1 MGAVTRSSRG
11 SKGEQAASFRVI
23 RGLPRSR
30 KICKKQLAPRQR
42 VPYLYVMKICFPIAI
57 ACMMLMV
64 APTSVKAQ
72 VVFGAYLHEIENDAA
87 SSEAEAWARE
97 AEGWA
102 ATVRANVA
110 RPETETGQHVED
122 NIADW
127 LKMISRTEDVIA
139 VQQERTLEHRDFS
152 DTSFS
157 RKRALELWENVSRAR
172 TNAAFAQQ
180 MALDAQAE
188 ESVARA
194 LYDSLKQELGD
205 WRYER
210 WSNGY
215 AWERVADAQGVA
227 YKTWLKAADAWDQAT
242 RSLGFVAEQWDEAQ
256 SMEVSDLFD
265 ILHEH
270 LTPEGVIAVG
280 WEKLPLL
287 SVTSVPAFANVD
299 AFNARGDINEHAQF
313 GYFADMQDL
322 WPTDIE
328 LDSYL
333 LDFPPGCMVRAD
345 ALQGSEDQQDFV
357 ACIISFVVFQCYS
370 GAYIFKIDNEYRAW
384 SSNTACATHD

>member
-1 MGAVTRSSRG
+1 
-11 SKGEQAASFRVI
+11 
-23 RGLPRSR
+23 
-30 KICKKQLAPRQR
+30 
-42 VPYLYVMKICFPIAI
+42 
-57 ACMMLMV
+57 
-64 APTSVKAQ
+64 
-72 VVFGAYLHEIENDAA
+72 
-87 SSEAEAWARE
+87 
-97 AEGWA
+97 
-102 ATVRANVA
+102 
-110 RPETETGQHVED
+110 
-122 NIADW
+122 
-127 LKMISRTEDVIA
+127 
-139 VQQERTLEHRDFS
+139 
-152 DTSFS
+152 
-157 RKRALELWENVSRAR
+157 
-172 TNAAFAQQ
+172 

-194 LYDSLKQELGD
+194 LSDSLKQELGD

-256 SMEVSDLFD
+256 PMEVSDLFD
-265 ILHEH
+265 ILYEH